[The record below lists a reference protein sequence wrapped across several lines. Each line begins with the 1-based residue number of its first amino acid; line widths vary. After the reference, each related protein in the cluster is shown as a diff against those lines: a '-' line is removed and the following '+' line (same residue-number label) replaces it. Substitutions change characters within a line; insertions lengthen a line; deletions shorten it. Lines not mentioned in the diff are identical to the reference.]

1 MLDVSRKRKK
11 YRKETHEKK
20 IVKEKKS
27 EKKEKFKSKECV
39 SCEKKNRSMGE
50 NEGKMGQKEYIC
62 PYIFFLYML

>member
-39 SCEKKNRSMGE
+39 SCEKKKKEDRSMGE
-50 NEGKMGQKEYIC
+50 NEGKMGQKDYIC
-62 PYIFFLYML
+62 P